1 MFTLDRV
8 VPWGRS
14 FDEYRLM
21 FDLSEKELAL
31 RVLGCADGPSNF
43 NAVVTRRRANVISC
57 DPLYRL
63 EADQIRE
70 RIAATYDKIMAQ
82 TRKHAHQ
89 FVWKAIPSI
98 THLGEL
104 RMTAMNDF
112 LNDYP
117 RGKTQGRYVAA
128 QLPALPFA
136 DRSFDLAL
144 CSHFL
149 FLYSAQLDERF
160 HRAAVQ
166 EMCRAA
172 KECRIFPLLALDG
185 RRSPYV
191 QPVLNAAKEF
201 GFAVSIE
208 NVSYEFQRGGN
219 QMMRICRPTTRS
231 IPAGPPDG
239 HANV

>member
-1 MFTLDRV
+1 MFTLDEI

-21 FDLSEKELAL
+21 FDLREKHLDL

-43 NAVVTRRRANVISC
+43 NAIARRRKGHVISC

-63 EADQIRE
+63 EADQIRKH
-70 RIAATYDKIMAQ
+70 IAATYDKIMEQ
-82 TRKHAHQ
+82 TRKNAHQ

-104 RMTAMNDF
+104 RMTAMDDF

-117 RGKTQGRYVAA
+117 AGRTEGRYVAA

-136 DRSFDLAL
+136 DDSFDLAL

-149 FLYSAQLDERF
+149 FLYTTQLDERF

-166 EMCRAA
+166 EMCRVA
-172 KECRIFPLLALDG
+172 KECRIFPLLSLDG
-185 RRSPYV
+185 QRSPFV
-191 QPVLNAAKEF
+191 QSVLSAARES
-201 GFAVSIE
+201 GFTVSIE
-208 NVSYEFQRGGN
+208 NVPYEFQRGGN
-219 QMMRICRPTTRS
+219 QMMRIC
-231 IPAGPPDG
+231 GPQKAVSRQAARADNP
-239 HANV
+239 